1 MCFEFMT
8 HNLLKYL
15 IGDVNDILELTL
27 ARMLGLGLSLI
38 GLLAALNRKIEKL
51 RVSFYIIY
59 SYRSS
64 GS

>member
-15 IGDVNDILELTL
+15 IGDVNDILELTF

-51 RVSFYIIY
+51 RVSFYMIY
-59 SYRSS
+59 VYRSS